1 MCEARGVIAAAPSN
15 LDSLLSVLGNMQRM
29 FERIAGRLSEIAE
42 EIDAAAAAIEQL
54 RRWLS
59 GLTELPPLRKGTPYQ
74 AQDERLLRKEAK
86 AGVTLT
92 MDVGPDGSAEVSIN
106 GRPPFHVPPQLASLL
121 GILATPP
128 AKASDALAGW
138 STKAGLA
145 SALSNDGGATVAPAA
160 VARLVHKLRKAI
172 SDAREN
178 VFVIQTNRRLGAWRV
193 TTRSDRP

>member
-1 MCEARGVIAAAPSN
+1 VIAAASSN

-59 GLTELPPLRKGTPYQ
+59 GLTELPPLRKGAPYQ
-74 AQDERLLRKEAK
+74 AQDEHLLRKEAK

-106 GRPPFHVPPQLASLL
+106 GRPPFHVPPQPASLL
-121 GILATPP
+121 EILATPR
-128 AKASDALAGW
+128 AASDSPAGW
-138 STKAGLA
+138 STKVELA
-145 SALSNDGGATVAPAA
+145 SALSSDGRATVAPAG